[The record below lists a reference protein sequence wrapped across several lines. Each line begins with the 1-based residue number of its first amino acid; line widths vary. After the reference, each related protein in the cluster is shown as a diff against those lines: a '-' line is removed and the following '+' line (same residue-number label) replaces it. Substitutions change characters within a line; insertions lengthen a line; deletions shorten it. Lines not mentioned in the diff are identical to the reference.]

1 MENAL
6 QNTVALITGA
16 AHGMGESIARIFAA
30 QGAAVAL
37 IDRQY
42 DALHEVSS
50 ELQTSG
56 SRVQSHTLDVRNR
69 TQIETAIDEIE
80 TNLGPIDIVV
90 NSAGLGIYKAI
101 GELTEEDWDTTF
113 DVNVKG
119 TFLVCK
125 AVATGMIARR
135 KGLIINI
142 ASLAAKIKGFERGTC
157 YTSSK
162 YAVDG
167 FSRCLGVELQ
177 PHGVRVCC
185 LNPGP
190 TDTHFRGEPSGNPN
204 MMQATDVAEA
214 ALYVATQRP
223 GIAVREVVFSMI
235 NESW

>member
-16 AHGMGESIARIFAA
+16 AHGMGESIARTFAA
-30 QGAAVAL
+30 QGAELAL
-37 IDRQY
+37 IDRQH
-42 DALHEVSS
+42 DALQEVSR
-50 ELQTSG
+50 ELQTNG

-69 TQIETAIDEIE
+69 TQIETAIDEIK

-90 NSAGLGIYKAI
+90 NSAGLGIYKMI

-125 AVATGMIARR
+125 AVATGMIARG

-185 LNPGP
+185 LNPGS

-204 MMQATDVAEA
+204 MMQATDVANA
-214 ALYVATQRP
+214 ALYVAAQRP
-223 GIAVREVVFSMI
+223 DVAVREVVFSMI